1 MTVRELMCV
10 CFVLILCMTVRRV
23 VLVCFVLIILCMRVR
38 VIMLVCF
45 VLILCMRVRE
55 LTHVCLVL
63 NHCHSVMNHSG
74 KPIYLY
80 TPPSKGIK
88 ILGKFLRLGQRQW
101 KILN

>member
-1 MTVRELMCV
+1 MLCAYSV
-10 CFVLILCMTVRRV
+10 CFVLILCMRVRRL

-38 VIMLVCF
+38 VLMLVCF

-74 KPIYLY
+74 EPIYLY
-80 TPPSKGIK
+80 TPSKGIK
-88 ILGKFLRLGQRQW
+88 ILRKFLRLGQRQW
-101 KILN
+101 NILN